1 MLSQSDLSLLYQII
15 SDNSQTFEKISE
27 SFQQN
32 FKKENH
38 AKVGITI
45 LFLLKDNLL
54 NIHQRII
61 SYYILYEIT
70 KNIKIEANPYIP
82 IILER
87 LQKTQNRYEQ
97 KFLVD
102 FLNNEINYIDLTVI
116 SYLKH
121 DIKGLKIN
129 LNQIKMKYKQYINI
143 LNNKSSDKI
152 RPVIY
157 NINKRDINNLDNNTN
172 INILN
177 NGIRDGHIE
186 NKINISQFNLNYM
199 SYYPTNNNFINEE
212 PIWLFPLLKH
222 NFIWEEENNNK

>member
-15 SDNSQTFEKISE
+15 LDNSQTFEKISE

-70 KNIKIEANPYIP
+70 KNIKIEENPYIP

-102 FLNNEINYIDLTVI
+102 FLNNEINYLGITVI
-116 SYLKH
+116 NFLKQ

-129 LNQIKMKYKQYINI
+129 LNQIKMKYWQYNNNM
-143 LNNKSSDKI
+143 LNNKRGDKI
-152 RPVIY
+152 EPVIY
-157 NINKRDINNLDNNTN
+157 DIKKRDINNLDIHSNRN
-172 INILN
+172 LCN
-177 NGIRDGHIE
+177 NGINDSNIE
-186 NKINISQFNLNYM
+186 NNFTQFNLNYM
-199 SYYPTNNNFINEE
+199 SYYPMNYNFINEE
-212 PIWLFPLLKH
+212 PIWLFPLFKH
-222 NFIWEEENNNK
+222 NFIWEEDNNNKK

>member
-15 SDNSQTFEKISE
+15 LDNSQTFEKISE

-102 FLNNEINYIDLTVI
+102 FLNNEINYSGLTVI

-157 NINKRDINNLDNNTN
+157 NINKRDINNLDNSN

-199 SYYPTNNNFINEE
+199 SYYPTNNNFINAE